1 VLSGDF
7 DVIKDNLVSDSATN
21 GIHVRNSSS
30 VEGNTVVGNNVTQ
43 DVGAAG
49 ILVAGDYNSVTANHA
64 TQNTFA
70 DILVT
75 GNHSLVTGNSISNG
89 IFVSSGSGFN
99 VIGPRVDYANITT
112 NTNPDANFTHWFGA
126 PSGGDPR
133 ATHIGGRLRQQS
145 RYRAVYDEEFVDL
158 ADEFGPSG
166 LAFNSPVTAVFH
178 YGNGDIPSGVQP
190 ENLRVYVLQDGVWDF
205 VGGTVDTVAMTLTV
219 QLSHFS
225 TYGAFAQLSAPVSVG
240 GIAEQPDVSALP
252 PATSSSG
259 RDYTPYILGAAV
271 AFLATAGAAGW
282 RRQRGWSVATGAL
295 RLGWDIG
302 KQML

>member
-1 VLSGDF
+1 MTKTTLKAGQDAVVRNVHIYGGAGDGIDVTNNADVEGNSVVAKGGEGIVLSGDF

-112 NTNPDANFTHWFGA
+112 NTNPDANFTH
-126 PSGGDPR
+126 
-133 ATHIGGRLRQQS
+133 
-145 RYRAVYDEEFVDL
+145 
-158 ADEFGPSG
+158 
-166 LAFNSPVTAVFH
+166 
-178 YGNGDIPSGVQP
+178 
-190 ENLRVYVLQDGVWDF
+190 
-205 VGGTVDTVAMTLTV
+205 
-219 QLSHFS
+219 
-225 TYGAFAQLSAPVSVG
+225 
-240 GIAEQPDVSALP
+240 
-252 PATSSSG
+252 
-259 RDYTPYILGAAV
+259 
-271 AFLATAGAAGW
+271 
-282 RRQRGWSVATGAL
+282 
-295 RLGWDIG
+295 
-302 KQML
+302 